1 MEKTTSRFPVL
12 DLVRGAAALE
22 VCANHVRRLLLQPYS
37 DLKSPPLIDTGIYLA
52 TSFAHQ
58 AVVVFFVL
66 SGFLI
71 GGSVHQAW
79 LANRWS
85 WKKYGVQRLSRLWAV
100 LVPCL
105 VFTLLWDHVG
115 AALSGG
121 RGYDGT
127 LADMMYFGIENNP
140 PLDHSWPTVL
150 GNLFF
155 LQDIVTP
162 MLGSNLALWSLANEF
177 WYYVIFPLGFL
188 ALMGGVSKALRALFA
203 LTALLI
209 CAAMPHSVLEGG
221 IVWLMGYGGWLITH
235 HEKAARILR
244 KPWVGGML
252 SAVLLV
258 SLAKVKQGHWL
269 ASDYVLGAC
278 SSLLLPIVVSIRELP
293 AWLKRISF
301 GLSDISYSLYLSHFP
316 ILALLIFGVLKK
328 DHLWPGVES
337 YSLYLGLMALLV
349 LHAYGV
355 WFLFEKRTPALR
367 KQMLS
372 VVDRVSFGFRTPRES
387 VVIPTSA
394 NKMP

>member
-1 MEKTTSRFPVL
+1 
-12 DLVRGAAALE
+12 
-22 VCANHVRRLLLQPYS
+22 
-37 DLKSPPLIDTGIYLA
+37 
-52 TSFAHQ
+52 
-58 AVVVFFVL
+58 
-66 SGFLI
+66 
-71 GGSVHQAW
+71 
-79 LANRWS
+79 
-85 WKKYGVQRLSRLWAV
+85 
-100 LVPCL
+100 
-105 VFTLLWDHVG
+105 
-115 AALSGG
+115 
-121 RGYDGT
+121 
-127 LADMMYFGIENNP
+127 
-140 PLDHSWPTVL
+140 
-150 GNLFF
+150 
-155 LQDIVTP
+155 
-162 MLGSNLALWSLANEF
+162 
-177 WYYVIFPLGFL
+177 
-188 ALMGGVSKALRALFA
+188 
-203 LTALLI
+203 
-209 CAAMPHSVLEGG
+209 LEGG

-258 SLAKVKQGHWL
+258 SLATVKQGHWL